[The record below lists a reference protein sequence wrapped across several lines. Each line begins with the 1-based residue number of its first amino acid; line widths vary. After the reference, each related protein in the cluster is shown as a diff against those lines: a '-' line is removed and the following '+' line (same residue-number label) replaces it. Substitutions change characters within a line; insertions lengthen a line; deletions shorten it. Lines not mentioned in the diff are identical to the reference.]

1 METALGIRLW
11 RSQQRRTQAGLSSP
25 RPQSILTDFPLESQG
40 CRHPLLCPSTNVAV
54 L

>member
-1 METALGIRLW
+1 METALGTRLW
-11 RSQQRRTQAGLSSP
+11 RSHQRRTQAGLCQP

-40 CRHPLLCPSTNVAV
+40 CRHRLLCPSTNVTV